1 MGGSGVLVVLPGEFN
16 IYVATN
22 DGQVRQI
29 YKVMRCQSILQ
40 HILTVD
46 GKIKDIVDL
55 C

>member
-1 MGGSGVLVVLPGEFN
+1 MGLWAALAYSGEFN